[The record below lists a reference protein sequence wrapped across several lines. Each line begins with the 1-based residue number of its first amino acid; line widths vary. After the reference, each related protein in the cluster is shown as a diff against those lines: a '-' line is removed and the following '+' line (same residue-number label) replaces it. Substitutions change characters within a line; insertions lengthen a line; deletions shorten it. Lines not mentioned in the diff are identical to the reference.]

1 MLKYQPL
8 EEPGQ
13 SVNQEDLAG
22 QCVAG
27 THDELPSAGW
37 RCRMRERRRLTTPDI
52 IFYFRKDVLAAVS
65 EAGRAASCC
74 SRLIHQD
81 WVMASQLDWTSGYD
95 QNFFAGKIFLFNN
108 KFVVILGK
116 TNVCIFYLFILRGQ

>member
-1 MLKYQPL
+1 MQKYQPL
-8 EEPGQ
+8 NAPEEPGQ
-13 SVNQEDLAG
+13 SINQEDLAG
-22 QCVAG
+22 QCVAV

-74 SRLIHQD
+74 SRLLHQD
-81 WVMASQLDWTSGYD
+81 WVMASHLDWTSGCNQVLAD
-95 QNFFAGKIFLFNN
+95 RIFLFENE
-108 KFVVILGK
+108 FVVILGK
-116 TNVCIFYLFILRGQ
+116 TRGQ